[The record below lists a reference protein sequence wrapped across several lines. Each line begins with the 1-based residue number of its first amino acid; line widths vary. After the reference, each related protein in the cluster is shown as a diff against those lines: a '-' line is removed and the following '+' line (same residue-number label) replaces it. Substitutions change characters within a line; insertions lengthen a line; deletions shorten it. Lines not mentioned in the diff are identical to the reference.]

1 MAKKRKKSAKRSAKK
16 KRPSLTINKMSTPIK
31 ILKRDQ
37 RYERFCKEYVIDL
50 NGTRAAI
57 AAGYSKKTARS
68 KASQLLTKGNI
79 KARIAELQ
87 KDTAKKL
94 DLTAEIVLAELKK
107 IGFNQGEETRDRIRA
122 LELCGKHL
130 KLFTDRV
137 QLEGLDG
144 LAEKLEEARKRV
156 GK

>member
-1 MAKKRKKSAKRSAKK
+1 MAKKRKKK
-16 KRPSLTINKMSTPIK
+16 PPPIK
-31 ILKRDQ
+31 IIKRDQ

-68 KASQLLTKGNI
+68 KASQLLTKVNI

-87 KDTAKKL
+87 NDTGKKL

-107 IGFNQGEETRDRIRA
+107 IGFDKSEETRDRIRA

-137 QLEGLDG
+137 QLEGLEG
-144 LAEKLEEARKRV
+144 LAEKIAAGRKRV
-156 GK
+156 GKK